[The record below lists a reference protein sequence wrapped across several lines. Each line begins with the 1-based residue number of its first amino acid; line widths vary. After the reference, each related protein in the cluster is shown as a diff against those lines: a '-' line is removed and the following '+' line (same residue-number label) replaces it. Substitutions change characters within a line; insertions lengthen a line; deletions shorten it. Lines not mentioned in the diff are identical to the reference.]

1 MEKINSELFII
12 LMSMLP
18 INELRGTIPIAL
30 SMNQPVVKTLLLA
43 IIGNLIP
50 VGPLLVFLRPVS
62 ERLRR
67 FKIWRRFFEHIFNH
81 TEKKARI
88 VQKYGALGLILF
100 VAIPLPVTGAWTGS
114 VAASLFKIRFRY
126 AFSAIAVGVIISG
139 CIVTAIYRLA
149 QMAL

>member
-1 MEKINSELFII
+1 MEEINSELFIVF
-12 LMSMLP
+12 MSMLP

-30 SMNQPVVKTLLLA
+30 SMNQPVFKTLVLA
-43 IIGNLIP
+43 IVGNLIP
-50 VGPLLVFLRPVS
+50 VGPLLIFLKPVS

-67 FKIWRRFFEHIFNH
+67 FKIWHRFFEHIFNR
-81 TEKKARI
+81 TEKKARL

-114 VAASLFKIRFRY
+114 IAASLFKIRFRY
-126 AFSAIAVGVIISG
+126 AFGAIAVGVIIAG

-149 QMAL
+149 QIAL